1 MKIGIISVFTDYHRR
16 GKRNRLP
23 MQPGI
28 GPLIAGLLPP
38 DVDIEIVNET
48 WRAPDWQSDYDLLL
62 ISCLHSDFDRARQIS
77 HYWRR
82 RGATTVLGGSLASSY
97 PNLCQ
102 PYFDSI
108 VVGDPE
114 VCVQALYADFLGKS
128 LKPRYVSTQ
137 YEGTQVPRPRFDLI
151 SGQSLTPI
159 SLEATRGCPFQCDF
173 CVLTGLG
180 TRHHFRPVADVLRD
194 IRHGQA
200 AVARWWMPARHRIIG
215 FADNNIGGSIPYLR
229 ALCAALA
236 PLKLQWYAAAT
247 FNIAANRELVRLMS
261 RAGCR
266 VLFVGLESFN
276 PMAIRDMNK
285 GQNVISK
292 IRSVIENCRN
302 SGILLTSGLMLSPIA
317 DNLDYL
323 RAVPDHLDA
332 SGLRVPTFTCFETPI
347 PGTPNFRRLATG
359 PKPALLPNALLR
371 DFAGYTLTV
380 RPAHAPIDEFVAAY
394 RALVEKVYSPG
405 RRLRNATE
413 NIFHFARDG
422 YWFPA
427 LVNALDM
434 MGLDAIP
441 DGDRSLLAGSDKPPP
456 EQVPLRDADF
466 ETAEER
472 SRIME
477 PWLVTDERGRAL
489 PQWISAQA
497 VFRRQRGPVHAT
509 LSSDATAAL

>member
-38 DVDIEIVNET
+38 NADIEIVNET
-48 WRAPDWQSDYDLLL
+48 WRSPDWERDYDLLF

-82 RGATTVLGGSLASSY
+82 RGATTVLGGTLASSY

-114 VCVQALYADFLGKS
+114 VCVRALYADFLGKS
-128 LKPRYVSTQ
+128 LKSRYVSTQ
-137 YEGTQVPRPRFDLI
+137 YDATQVAAPRFDLV

-180 TRHHFRPVADVLRD
+180 TRHHLRPIADVLRD

-200 AVARWWMPARHRIIG
+200 AVARWWMPGRHRIIG
-215 FADNNIGGSIPYLR
+215 FADNNIGGSIAYLR
-229 ALCAALA
+229 ELCAALA
-236 PLKLQWYAAAT
+236 PLKLNWYAAAT

-261 RAGCR
+261 KAGCR

-276 PMAIRDMNK
+276 PAAIQDMNK
-285 GQNVISK
+285 KQNVIPK
-292 IRSVIENCRN
+292 IRSVIENCRDN
-302 SGILLTSGLMLSPIA
+302 GILLTSGLMVSPIA
-317 DNLDYL
+317 DDLDYL
-323 RAVPDHLDA
+323 KAIPDHLEA
-332 SGLRVPTFTCFETPI
+332 SGLRVPTFMCFETPI
-347 PGTPNFRRLATG
+347 PGTPNFRRLASG

-371 DFAGYTLTV
+371 DFSGYTLTV
-380 RPAHAPIDEFVAAY
+380 RPARAPIDEFVRTY
-394 RALVEKVYSPG
+394 RAVVERVYSPG
-405 RRLRNATE
+405 RRLRKAAGD
-413 NIFHFARDG
+413 ILQFARG
-422 YWFPA
+422 GHLFPA
-427 LVNALDM
+427 LVDALDM
-434 MGLDAIP
+434 IALDPVP
-441 DGDRSLLAGSDKPPP
+441 DGDRTLLAGTDRPPP
-456 EQVPLRDADF
+456 EQVPLRDSDF
-466 ETAEER
+466 NTSEEC
-472 SRIME
+472 SLIMR
-477 PWLVTDERGRAL
+477 PWQVTDEHGKAL
-489 PQWISAQA
+489 PQWTSAQA
-497 VFRRQRGPVHAT
+497 VFRRQRPVRAIPGSEAIAV
-509 LSSDATAAL
+509 L